1 MRGVLDRFED
11 GGVAVIIAE
20 QAGREFHVPLRYL
33 PEGSRAGMWFT
44 LSIESGRVVDIEA
57 DLTQTNERADKAE
70 ELLARL
76 RSKNTGSRFKRK

>member
-33 PEGSRAGMWFT
+33 PEGSRQGMWFR
-44 LSIESGRVVDIEA
+44 LSIEAGRVVDIEA
-57 DLTQTNERADKAE
+57 DLTQTNERAAKAE
-70 ELLARL
+70 ELMAKL
-76 RSKNTGSRFKRK
+76 RNKSTGSRFRR